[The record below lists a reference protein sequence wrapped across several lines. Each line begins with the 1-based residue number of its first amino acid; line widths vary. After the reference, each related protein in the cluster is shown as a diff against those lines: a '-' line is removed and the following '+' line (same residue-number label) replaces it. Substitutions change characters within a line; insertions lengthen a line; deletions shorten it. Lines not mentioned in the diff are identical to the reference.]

1 MALPPNMV
9 APGLDLDDTAG
20 LPDVEIAIDAPMEF
34 PGGAEVIEDG
44 MGGATV
50 QPMNFQEEMMAQEEL
65 IPFDAN
71 LAEFMD
77 EGDLGALSSELRG
90 LYEDDLESRSEWEEA
105 YVKGLDLLGIKM
117 DERSTPFEGASGLT
131 HPLVAESVTQFQAQ
145 AYKELLPSGG
155 PVKTGVLGAK
165 TPEREAQATRVKDF
179 MNYQITEVM
188 EEYDPDMDQLLYYL
202 PLSGST
208 FKKVYFDATRQRA
221 VAKFIPAQDL
231 VVPYSASDLTTANRV
246 THVLRMDENEV
257 RKLQVSGMYRD
268 VDLQTS
274 DNLEENPVRQKV
286 NELEGLS
293 KNYSEDVL
301 TILEIHAD
309 LDIEGF
315 EDINQETGEPT
326 GIRLPYIV
334 TIDESSGQILSIRRN
349 YAMDDMLRRK
359 RPYFVHYKFTPG
371 LGFYGFGM
379 IHMIGGLGRAA
390 TSLLRQ
396 LIDAGTLANLPAG
409 FKARGVR
416 VRNSDE
422 PLQPGEW
429 RDIDAPGGSIRDAI
443 VPLPYKEPSA
453 TLAQML
459 GGLVNDGRRF
469 ISLADQSV
477 SDMGKDTPVGTTVA
491 MLERGMKVM
500 SAIHKRLHYAQKT
513 EFRLLARIFA
523 ENLPPMYPYEV
534 TGAPQEVKVE
544 DFDARIDVLPVSDP
558 NIFSMAQ
565 RVTLAQTQLQLAQ
578 SNPEMHNLHAAY
590 RRMYQALEVQN
601 IDEVLP
607 PPPPPPQPTPQ
618 DPAMENGGMLMGQ
631 PQQAFPEQDH
641 EAHIEAH
648 MSLLSLPMVQE
659 APPVMAG
666 LHSHIL
672 QHIGMAARERVDR
685 EMKSLAEESTMQQ
698 VDQMKVSMEEQGQ
711 QLQLMVQTGAI
722 DSATA
727 QQMAQ
732 QQQQQMQQQMQ
743 PPEQF
748 APEQVESRVAQVEVE
763 LIKALMPMMTAGT
776 EEEDPLVGIR
786 MQELSIKE
794 MEAQHKLAIDQ
805 AKLELDGMK
814 IEQRAVTDAARLEL
828 QEQVADDRSDV
839 NRERIDVQRQA
850 MEQRNANQT
859 GE

>member
-9 APGLDLDDTAG
+9 APGLNLDDTAG
-20 LPDVEIAIDAPMEF
+20 LPEIEVSVDEPMQF
-34 PGGAEVIEDG
+34 PNGAEVIDDG
-44 MGGATV
+44 EGGAIV
-50 QPMNFQEEMMAQEEL
+50 QALLAGEDNLPSQEEL

-71 LAEFMD
+71 LSEFLD
-77 EGDLGALSSELRG
+77 DGTLGELSSELRG
-90 LYEDDLESRSEWEEA
+90 LYDEDLESRAEWEDA
-105 YVKGLDLLGIKM
+105 YVNGLDLLGIKTE
-117 DERSTPFEGASGLT
+117 ERSTPFQGASGIT

-155 PVKTGVLGAK
+155 PVRTGVLGAK
-165 TPEREAQATRVKDF
+165 TPERDQQATRVQNF
-179 MNYQITEVM
+179 MNYQITEIM

-208 FKKVYFDATRQRA
+208 FKKVYFDPTKQRA
-221 VAKFIPAQDL
+221 VSKFIPAQDL
-231 VVPYSASDLTTANRV
+231 VVPYSASDLMTANRV

-257 RKLQVSGMYRD
+257 RKMQVAGMYRD
-268 VDLQTS
+268 VELQSS
-274 DNLEENPVRQKV
+274 DDVEEDAVEQKV
-286 NELEGLS
+286 NELQGLS
-293 KNYSEDVL
+293 KNYSDDVM
-301 TILEIHAD
+301 TILEMHAD

-315 EDINQETGEPT
+315 EDMDEATGEPT

-334 TIDESSGQILSIRRN
+334 TLDQTSGRILSIRRN
-349 YAMDDMLRRK
+349 YDMNDPLQRK
-359 RPYFVHYKFTPG
+359 RQYFVHYKFTPG
-371 LGFYGFGM
+371 LGFYGFGL

-390 TSLLRQ
+390 TSILRQ

-429 RDIDAPGGSIRDAI
+429 RDIDAPGGSIKESI
-443 VPLPYKEPSA
+443 VPLPYKEPSG

-469 ISLADQSV
+469 IALADQSV
-477 SDMGKDTPVGTTVA
+477 SDMGQDTPVGTTVA

-534 TGAPQEVKVE
+534 TGAPQQVKVE

-578 SNPEMHNLHAAY
+578 SNPQMHNLHAAY

-601 IDEVLP
+601 IDEILP
-607 PPPPPPQPTPQ
+607 PPPPPPPPQ
-618 DPAMENGGMLMGQ
+618 DPAVENGAMISGQ
-631 PQQAFPEQDH
+631 SPAPSPEQDH
-641 EAHIEAH
+641 EAHIQAH
-648 MSLLSLPMVQE
+648 LALLELSVLQN
-659 APPVMAG
+659 APAVLAV
-666 LHSHIL
+666 LFSHIF
-672 QHIGMAARERVDR
+672 QHVSMKARE
-685 EMKSLAEESTMQQ
+685 M
-698 VDQMKVSMEEQGQ
+698 VDQELKALTDEAAMGQQTQMEQQQ
-711 QLQLMVQTGAI
+711 QLQLLVQTGAI
-722 DSATA
+722 DPASA
-727 QQMAQ
+727 QQMAMEQ
-732 QQQQQMQQQMQ
+732 QQQQPPQQQ
-743 PPEQF
+743 QF
-748 APEQVESRVAQVEVE
+748 APEQIEARVAQIEAE
-763 LIKALMPMMTAGT
+763 LVKEITPLMTYKGNDA
-776 EEEDPLVGIR
+776 EDQDPLVDIR

-805 AKLELDGMK
+805 AKLELEGMK
-814 IEQRAVTDAARLEL
+814 IEQRAVTDSARLEL
-828 QEQVADDRSDV
+828 QEQIADDRSDV

-850 MEQRNANQT
+850 TEQRNSS
-859 GE
+859 